1 MNVRTKLSSCEM
13 KRRDYHVDSL
23 DSQKWNYHAAEAVDE
38 KIAGQNR
45 GGTERTITH
54 AAERQRYQRDNDQ
67 RVEDDR
73 GQNRAL
79 RRREMHHVE
88 PLQLRILDDEQGRD
102 DREIFCDVIGD
113 GESGERTARHQEL
126 FANLDD
132 FHDLGRIG
140 VEVDHVAGLA

>member
-38 KIAGQNR
+38 KIAGKDR
-45 GGTERTITH
+45 GGAERTITH
-54 AAERQRYQRDNDQ
+54 ASERQRYQ

-102 DREIFCDVIGD
+102 DREIFGDVIRD
-113 GESGERTARHQEL
+113 RKS
-126 FANLDD
+126 
-132 FHDLGRIG
+132 
-140 VEVDHVAGLA
+140 